1 MRTLIIYQ
9 SYYGNTRLIASS
21 LARHLKELGDVVL
34 YDIERHQNGFD
45 FTSFDLVVIGGPTR
59 YARISVPMQRFLKS
73 PKVKG
78 LLERPVVAFDTR
90 YGLEHKHN
98 LFVRLLIWL
107 RGYGVQDL
115 EKRLDKLAVKRVV
128 EGEGFAVNGP
138 EGPLSDHTEKRVGA
152 FVARIAVAMQ
162 EKSK

>member
-78 LLERPVVAFDTR
+78 LLDRPVVAFDTR

-98 LFVRLLIWL
+98 LFVRLLIRL

-115 EKRLDKLAVKRVV
+115 EKRLNKLSVPRLV
-128 EGEGFAVNGP
+128 EGDGFAVNGP